1 MLSKLIKPGYALVG
15 HEHFI
20 CDLIINYKLMKA
32 YYNHIK
38 LMKYQRMDKN
48 MMAALRAA
56 ALLIRF
62 RTTKPSKKGYKFAT
76 YKTIASI
83 LNLTQNEVQHI
94 CRKALKPQKILTNK
108 QLSRIL
114 DQ

>member
-1 MLSKLIKPGYALVG
+1 
-15 HEHFI
+15 
-20 CDLIINYKLMKA
+20 
-32 YYNHIK
+32 
-38 LMKYQRMDKN
+38 MKYQRMDKN
-48 MMAALRAA
+48 KMAALRTA

-62 RTTKPSKKGYKFAT
+62 RTTKPSKKAYKFAP

-94 CRKALKPQKILTNK
+94 CRKALKPHKTLTNK
-108 QLSRIL
+108 QLARKL

>member
-1 MLSKLIKPGYALVG
+1 
-15 HEHFI
+15 
-20 CDLIINYKLMKA
+20 
-32 YYNHIK
+32 
-38 LMKYQRMDKN
+38 

-83 LNLTQNEVQHI
+83 LNLTQNKVQHI
-94 CRKALKPQKILTNK
+94 CRKALKPQKF
-108 QLSRIL
+108 
-114 DQ
+114 